1 MTFLGWLGIL
11 IVGSVIVYLMIEAKD
26 WFDK

>member
-1 MTFLGWLGIL
+1 MSFIGWLGIL
-11 IVGSVIVYLMIEAKD
+11 ILGSVLVYLMIEAKD